1 MKKIITTTLVSLTIA
16 AAAAIPAFAVEKIFA
31 DDTIVISGEI
41 TNGDEGSIMMV
52 DGNTGCVTKLA
63 SEDDSTNDNIIISA
77 DSNVPE
83 GQALIVDSANGS
95 IIQCIED

>member
-16 AAAAIPAFAVEKIFA
+16 AAAAIPAFAVEKFFA

-41 TNGDEGSIMMV
+41 TNRDEGSIMMV

-63 SEDDSTNDNIIISA
+63 DDDDSTNDNIIISA

-95 IIQCIED
+95 ISQCIED

>member
-16 AAAAIPAFAVEKIFA
+16 AAAAIPAFAVEKFFA

-52 DGNTGCVTKLA
+52 FLPIVMSTKAKPLLWTVLTEVSA
-63 SEDDSTNDNIIISA
+63 S
-77 DSNVPE
+77 V
-83 GQALIVDSANGS
+83 
-95 IIQCIED
+95 